1 LIKKLEVTILVSLLC
16 VFALGQKFA
25 SGQSSSLVKIL
36 SHSSYI
42 DDIGYL
48 HVVGEV
54 ENGSPLD
61 IEFVKVVG
69 TFYDSNN
76 TVVGTTL
83 TYTNPSDV
91 SGGQKAPFDLI
102 LSGASIPIP
111 EIGNY
116 SLQVNFEPSK
126 STNVLE

>member
-1 LIKKLEVTILVSLLC
+1 
-16 VFALGQKFA
+16 
-25 SGQSSSLVKIL
+25 
-36 SHSSYI
+36 
-42 DDIGYL
+42 
-48 HVVGEV
+48 VVGEV

-111 EIGNY
+111 GIANY